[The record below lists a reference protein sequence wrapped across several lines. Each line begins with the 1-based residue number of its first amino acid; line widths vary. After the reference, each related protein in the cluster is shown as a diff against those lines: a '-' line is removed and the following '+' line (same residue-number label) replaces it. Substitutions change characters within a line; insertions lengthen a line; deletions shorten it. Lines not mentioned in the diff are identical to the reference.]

1 MPLGSIVIVGHGL
14 KSQWVKSLLITFS
27 AAQSDD
33 TWNIG
38 ISECKAQSKTRLL
51 GQRSS
56 KMDRRG
62 EHSCTAAPHTIEE
75 NRGKIKSNS
84 FALFRLFRDA
94 LSLSLLDT
102 PMDVVVRI

>member
-56 KMDRRG
+56 SDSFGCSKSIRG
-62 EHSCTAAPHTIEE
+62 LIAQIT
-75 NRGKIKSNS
+75 
-84 FALFRLFRDA
+84 
-94 LSLSLLDT
+94 
-102 PMDVVVRI
+102 